1 MIYIEINFLFFITNL
16 LTHFNM
22 FKLFFNKILL
32 FRLTFLKTINKN
44 FYSQFGEDKILNE
57 LIPKNFTNGYY
68 VDVGCFH
75 PKKHSNTYMLF
86 KKGWKGINIDMEK
99 DKIATFNLA
108 RPNDYNFLGA
118 ISDKIEKVKIFRNQK
133 FGVSSTI
140 NRNVIKNEDII
151 DDDYIQTTTLNIVL
165 ETSPFKGKKIDL
177 LNIDAEGNDLK
188 VVKSLNFNIYNPS
201 IIIIE
206 THLKKIDEIIKSE
219 IYLFLI
225 SHKYILKSWNIYSLI
240 FIKESYYEDN

>member
-1 MIYIEINFLFFITNL
+1 MFELFF
-16 LTHFNM
+16 
-22 FKLFFNKILL
+22 KKILL
-32 FRLTFLKTINKN
+32 FRLTFFKKINKN

-57 LIPKNFTNGYY
+57 LIPKNLTNGFY

-75 PKKHSNTYMLF
+75 PKKYSNTYMLF

-99 DKIATFNLA
+99 DKIASFNLA

-118 ISDKIEKVKIFRNQK
+118 ISDKVEKVKIYRNQK
-133 FGVSSTI
+133 FGVSSTT
-140 NRNVIKNEDII
+140 NKNVIKNEDII
-151 DDDYIQTTTLNIVL
+151 DDNYIQTTTLNIVL
-165 ETSPFKGKKIDL
+165 DNSPFKGKKIDL
-177 LNIDAEGNDLK
+177 LNIDTEGSDLK
-188 VVKSLNFNIYNPS
+188 IIKSLNFDTYNPL

-225 SHKYILKSWNIYSLI
+225 SHKYILKSWNVYSLI
-240 FIKESYYEDN
+240 FIKESYNENF